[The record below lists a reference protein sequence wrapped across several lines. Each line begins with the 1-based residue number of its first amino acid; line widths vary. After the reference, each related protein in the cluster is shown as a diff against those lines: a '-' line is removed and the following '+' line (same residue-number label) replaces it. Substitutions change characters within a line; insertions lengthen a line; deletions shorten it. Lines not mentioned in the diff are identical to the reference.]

1 MPQPA
6 LARRHRRLLV
16 PLLSWLLVLCLAW
29 AGAASGAAHGQPE
42 NFSFV
47 VFGDTRGEP
56 YLPGGEAQSEAIQQV
71 LQERF
76 QQQRGNLRFSAQG
89 GQLESVVIPGKSGQP
104 DTVYHYRD
112 GWPWL
117 VTRGDQVIMRREGR
131 AWVYRRVIAELRR
144 GAADP
149 AQGASLAL
157 HTGDIEL
164 WGQQGQG
171 LDQSPGWQDFYDNFL
186 AGLPRPQPG
195 RGGLFFP
202 ALGNHETWG
211 DPEIKGVLTTLP
223 YLGAYGLSKDRRIY
237 ALDFAGCRFIF
248 LDSGDY
254 KMGAGEGW
262 YSQSPDFARQMQA
275 LTAWLREA
283 VDQKMRQV
291 FVVYHKPSFCISG
304 HGPLPA
310 GHNPHPY
317 LKPFAQRL
325 NITVFNGHVHTTE
338 LYQVD
343 GVRYLLLG
351 GGGAPQV
358 FQADTPPAGY
368 PRELYW
374 QGGPRQEEYNYLL
387 ARVEGGNLSLWLHR
401 FRPGQPGG
409 PFQKIELFK

>member
-1 MPQPA
+1 MPQPV
-6 LARRHRRLLV
+6 LVRGHRRLLV
-16 PLLSWLLVLCLAW
+16 PLLLWLLLLCLAGTGAA
-29 AGAASGAAHGQPE
+29 AGAGQDKPE

-56 YLPGGEAQSEAIQQV
+56 YLPGGEAQAEAIQNV
-71 LQERF
+71 LQKRF
-76 QQQRGNLRFSAQG
+76 QMQRGDLRFSAQG
-89 GQLESVVIPGKSGQP
+89 GQLESVVMAGKPGQP
-104 DTVYHYRD
+104 DTTYHYRD

-117 VTRGDQVIMRREGR
+117 VTRGEQVIMRREGR

-144 GAADP
+144 GAVDP

-164 WGQQGQG
+164 WGHQG
-171 LDQSPGWQDFYDNFL
+171 LGLDASPGWQDFYDNFL
-186 AGLPRPQPG
+186 AQLPRHQPG

-211 DPEIKGVLTTLP
+211 DQEITGTLTTLP
-223 YLGAYGLSKDRRIY
+223 YLAAYGLSKDRRIY

-254 KMGAGEGW
+254 KVGHGEGW
-262 YSQSPDFARQMQA
+262 YSQSPGFARQMQA
-275 LTAWLREA
+275 LTTWLQEA

-291 FVVYHKPSFCISG
+291 FVVYHKPSFCVSG
-304 HGPLPA
+304 HGPLPE

-317 LKPFAQRL
+317 LKPFAQRVS
-325 NITVFNGHVHTTE
+325 ITVFNGHVHTTE

-343 GVRYLLLG
+343 GIRYLLLG

-358 FQADTPPAGY
+358 LQVDTPPAGY
-368 PRELYW
+368 PCELYW

-387 ARVEGGNLSLWLHR
+387 ARVEGNSLRMWLHR
-401 FRPGQPGG
+401 FRPGQPEG